1 MLFADAFFL
10 CYMIVLN
17 CFIFLL
23 QSYRGKKTLMGLL
36 DIYGFEIF
44 EANR

>member
-1 MLFADAFFL
+1 MLFTDAFFSV
-10 CYMIVLN
+10 ILN
-17 CFIFLL
+17 GFMFLL